1 MKYVILLIVIVVI
14 FSVIALLY
22 PWISIW
28 FGLSLIPTPPKP
40 SVEMAEFHFEL
51 KYELNNEIIIISDK
65 AICNFDGYNE
75 KNESGQSRKWE
86 FSTSESISIKDDDE
100 KDSLLVKLKDLSA
113 ENEYDKFGRKILE
126 LYFYGGNGYHYMSD
140 FLGDHNRDEQEF
152 DYVSYRYRTAEG
164 DVGHSSIP
172 ADEAYEKYKIRLI
185 YWEASPPIENSF
197 K

>member
-1 MKYVILLIVIVVI
+1 MRKRQLKNIEWSIGIIAIILCIIGLVAL
-14 FSVIALLY
+14 FSA
-22 PWISIW
+22 
-28 FGLSLIPTPPKP
+28 T
-40 SVEMAEFHFEL
+40 
-51 KYELNNEIIIISDK
+51 
-65 AICNFDGYNE
+65 
-75 KNESGQSRKWE
+75 Q
-86 FSTSESISIKDDDE
+86 
-100 KDSLLVKLKDLSA
+100 
-113 ENEYDKFGRKILE
+113 ENEYDEFGRKILE